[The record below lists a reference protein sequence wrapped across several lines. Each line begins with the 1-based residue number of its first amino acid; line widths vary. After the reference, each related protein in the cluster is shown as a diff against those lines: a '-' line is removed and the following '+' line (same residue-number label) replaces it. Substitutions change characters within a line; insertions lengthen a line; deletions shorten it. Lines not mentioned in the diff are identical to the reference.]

1 MEEINSGLAYEL
13 LPYLKVYK
21 NGRVERLSHYRD
33 EFVPPS
39 IFRDLKMSVSS
50 KDVVIVPQTGLSA
63 RLYLPKSI
71 THTEEPQQKK
81 KLPLLVY
88 FHGGAFCTYSAFNPR
103 YHDYLNSLVA
113 EANVVA
119 VSVEYRRAPENPL
132 PVAYEDSWAA
142 LKWVLSHSLSDQQG
156 HEIWLSD
163 HVDFNQIILGGDSS
177 GANIAHNMAIR
188 AGITPEQIFDLKLW
202 GVVLVHPHFWGTEP
216 IGVEKLD
223 MDLKQRVDKLWL
235 TVCPTTTTGN
245 DDPLI
250 NPATD
255 PNLSRL
261 GCNKVLVCV
270 AEKDLLR
277 DRGWFYYETLKKSG
291 WEGVVEIMES
301 KGEGHVFHLHNPSS
315 ENALNM
321 MKFLVSFMHQDN

>member
-1 MEEINSGLAYEL
+1 MEAINSGLAYEL
-13 LPYLKVYK
+13 LPYLRAYK
-21 NGRVERLSHYRD
+21 NGRVERLSHYGD
-33 EFVPPS
+33 ELVPSS

-71 THTEEPQQKK
+71 THTEEQQQK

-88 FHGGAFCTYSAFNPR
+88 FHGGAFCTYSASNPR
-103 YHDYLNSLVA
+103 YHDYLNYVVA

-132 PVAYEDSWAA
+132 PMAYEDSWAA
-142 LKWVLSHSLSDQQG
+142 LKWVLSHSISDQQG
-156 HEIWLSD
+156 HEIWLND
-163 HVDFNQIILGGDSS
+163 HADFNQVILGGDSS
-177 GANIAHNMAIR
+177 GANIAHNMAI
-188 AGITPEQIFDLKLW
+188 L
-202 GVVLVHPHFWGTEP
+202 HPHFWGSEP

-235 TVCPTTTTGN
+235 TVCPSTTAGN

-250 NPATD
+250 NPAND
-255 PNLSRL
+255 PNLSSF
-261 GCNKVLVCV
+261 GCDKVLVCV

-321 MKFLVSFMHQDN
+321 MKFLVSFMRPHN

>member
-1 MEEINSGLAYEL
+1 MEAINSGLAYEL

-33 EFVPPS
+33 EFVPQS

-63 RLYLPKSI
+63 RLSS
-71 THTEEPQQKK
+71 QKK

-88 FHGGAFCTYSAFNPR
+88 FHSGAFCTYSAFNPR

-163 HVDFNQIILGGDSS
+163 HVDFNRIILGGDSS

-188 AGITPEQIFDLKLW
+188 ARITPEQIFDLKLW

-315 ENALNM
+315 ENTLNM
-321 MKFLVSFMHQDN
+321 MKFLVSLCINIKTTRN